1 MGPTFKLPGVPK
13 LDKGLQMCDRVTTL
27 SVHSCFLLIR
37 HIKKCSHQI
46 PIITAAHGF
55 SSVTAL
61 PIPHGQQRGA
71 TIEFPDAWSAP
82 QCNLGWV
89 FHSGVSPSEYP
100 LS

>member
-1 MGPTFKLPGVPK
+1 
-13 LDKGLQMCDRVTTL
+13 MCDRVTTL
-27 SVHSCFLLIR
+27 GLHSCFLLIK

-46 PIITAAHGF
+46 PIIAAAHGF

-61 PIPHGQQRGA
+61 SIPHGQQRAA

-82 QCNLGWV
+82 QFNLGWV
-89 FHSGVSPSEYP
+89 FHSGVSPPEHP